1 MAAQYP
7 YIMEAIDV
15 RRATQPDSSRRR
27 IIKTM
32 ALPALTRITAELMA
46 GGSIGNIN
54 LSYPQIE
61 ALEPKFATH
70 GPDLDVLSNFGLTPG
85 NEMDRWVFAGSM
97 RIRRSAAPVP
107 ARAIIE
113 GVVNSW
119 EPDENTPGELMGCNH
134 TLAEVTH
141 YELIIDGK
149 EYIYFD
155 DDENVARSGGVD
167 WFAGTRRALGI

>member
-15 RRATQPDSSRRR
+15 RRATQPDSSRRK

-32 ALPALTRITAELMA
+32 ALPALTRMTAEMMA
-46 GGSIGNIN
+46 GGSIGKMN

-61 ALEPKFATH
+61 ALEPKFATF
-70 GPDLDVLSNFGLTPG
+70 GPDLDILRNFGLAAGSP
-85 NEMDRWVFAGSM
+85 MDRWVFAGSM
-97 RIRRSAAPVP
+97 RVRKGGVVP

-113 GVVNSW
+113 GVVNTW

-134 TLAEVTH
+134 TLAEVSH
-141 YELIIDGK
+141 YELIIDG
-149 EYIYFD
+149 EELFYFD

-167 WFAGTRRALGI
+167 WFAPTRRALGI

>member
-46 GGSIGNIN
+46 GGSIGKLN
-54 LSYPQIE
+54 LSFPQIE

-70 GPDLDVLSNFGLTPG
+70 GPDLDVLRNFGLTPG
-85 NEMDRWVFAGSM
+85 NAMDRWVFAGSM

-141 YELIIDGK
+141 YELTIDGE

-167 WFAGTRRALGI
+167 WFAPTRRALGI